1 MKKLCKSSLCLV
13 FIALACCIFLLAS
26 CGEETNTDTNEIPEP
41 TQYTVHFYNETGA
54 FLLASTTVNE
64 GEPAIYPHS
73 VPLKA
78 PTADTGYIFAGWCSD
93 KDGLQPIDLTSV
105 TEDLT
110 VYASFTTTT
119 ETHEVIFKDYN
130 GVILSVQSVFHMNPA
145 VEPETPN
152 RIFHAFTGWSEDFS
166 SITSDMVLFAQ
177 YIRQYRVTFIGRNGS
192 VLKEETVN
200 QGDDAS
206 APDNIFVDGYTFL
219 GWDCEFTNVQSH
231 LSVKALYKANN
242 YTATFQMPNGK
253 IIDIVEN
260 IPFGAS
266 APQPD
271 VAPVYF
277 DWSSMKGYRFSGW
290 DKSFAA
296 ISNDITITALYEI
309 EITEPIIIIES
320 CEVKRGET
328 EIPVYMYFC
337 GTTNAYGLNISV
349 SYDED
354 LALEKG
360 DVKILSSNINVTN
373 QTTTNLDTTNNV
385 YNFCWSSGSSIS
397 INDRLSLFVF
407 SFEIDKY
414 ANPGDYEI
422 IIDDSSY
429 FIDGNLNK
437 ITPII
442 ISGNITIVN

>member
-1 MKKLCKSSLCLV
+1 MKKLYKSSLCLV

-177 YIRQYRVTFIGRNGS
+177 YIKQYRF
-192 VLKEETVN
+192 
-200 QGDDAS
+200 
-206 APDNIFVDGYTFL
+206 Y
-219 GWDCEFTNVQSH
+219 
-231 LSVKALYKANN
+231 
-242 YTATFQMPNGK
+242 K
-253 IIDIVEN
+253 IIHDI
-260 IPFGAS
+260 S
-266 APQPD
+266 
-271 VAPVYF
+271 
-277 DWSSMKGYRFSGW
+277 R
-290 DKSFAA
+290 
-296 ISNDITITALYEI
+296 
-309 EITEPIIIIES
+309 
-320 CEVKRGET
+320 
-328 EIPVYMYFC
+328 
-337 GTTNAYGLNISV
+337 
-349 SYDED
+349 
-354 LALEKG
+354 
-360 DVKILSSNINVTN
+360 
-373 QTTTNLDTTNNV
+373 NL
-385 YNFCWSSGSSIS
+385 
-397 INDRLSLFVF
+397 
-407 SFEIDKY
+407 
-414 ANPGDYEI
+414 
-422 IIDDSSY
+422 
-429 FIDGNLNK
+429 
-437 ITPII
+437 
-442 ISGNITIVN
+442 